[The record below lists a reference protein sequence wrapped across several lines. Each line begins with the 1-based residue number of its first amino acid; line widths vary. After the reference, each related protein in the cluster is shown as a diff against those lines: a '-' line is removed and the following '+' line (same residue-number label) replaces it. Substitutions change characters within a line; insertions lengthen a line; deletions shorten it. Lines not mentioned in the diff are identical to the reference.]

1 MDTPFEMTDPVLNE
15 LTWNLP
21 GKSHAEQNALP
32 VVDNV
37 LVDAEVSPERVGQRV
52 RCSTIT

>member
-21 GKSHAEQNALP
+21 GNSHAEQNALP